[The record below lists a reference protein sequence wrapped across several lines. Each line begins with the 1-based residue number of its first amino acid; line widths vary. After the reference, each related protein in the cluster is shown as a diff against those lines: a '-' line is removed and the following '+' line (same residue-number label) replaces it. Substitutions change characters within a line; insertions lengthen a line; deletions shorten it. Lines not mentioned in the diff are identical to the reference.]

1 MYKVYLK
8 QAWQM
13 LKEDKVI
20 SAITVL
26 GTALAITIIMV
37 IILTERIKTTNI
49 GPEVNRER
57 TMYIRYYKEQSKNAV
72 NINLVTTNNYKQ
84 YLNQL
89 TVPEKVSLIAK
100 GQVDVCLEESDI
112 YFKADIRYTDAA
124 YWNIYSFSFLTGK
137 PFTNE
142 EFQSGVTVAVIS
154 SSLALKLFN
163 GTNEAL
169 SKTFILNKN
178 PYKVIGIVKDV
189 STLCKEAYAQIW
201 IPYTSDSRYNNPNM
215 NSYELVV
222 LAKNKSDFSKIKSE
236 VRRSEMANNPE
247 RNEKEVSFIGPFSG
261 EELLIKTGNMDNNDP
276 DLIKGNLRYYLTLAI
291 LLLIP
296 AINLSGFSM
305 FKIINRT
312 SEIGVRKAYGAG
324 KKTILMQVLYENFLT
339 SIIGGVI
346 GLALSFVAVNLVKD
360 KLFAQE
366 MFGIKFLGE
375 NTIPV
380 SAFISP
386 WVFFYV
392 ILACILLNLL
402 SSGIPAWRASRL
414 RIAEA
419 ILS

>member
-1 MYKVYLK
+1 MS
-8 QAWQM
+8 
-13 LKEDKVI
+13 I
-20 SAITVL
+20 SPL
-26 GTALAITIIMV
+26 
-37 IILTERIKTTNI
+37 N
-49 GPEVNRER
+49 
-57 TMYIRYYKEQSKNAV
+57 
-72 NINLVTTNNYKQ
+72 TNNYKQ
-84 YLNQL
+84 YLTQL
-89 TVPEKVSLIAK
+89 TVPEKVSLTTIN
-100 GQVDVCLEESDI
+100 QNDVCLEGSDI
-112 YFKADIRYTDAA
+112 YYRTDIRYSDAT
-124 YWNIYSFSFLTGK
+124 YWNIYSFSFLAGK

-142 EFQSGVTVAVIS
+142 EFQSGVSVAVIS
-154 SSLALKLFN
+154 RSMAQKLFN

-178 PYKVIGIVKDV
+178 PYKVIGVVKDV

-201 IPYTSDSRYNNPNM
+201 VPYTSDSHYNNPNM
-215 NSYELVV
+215 NGYELVV

-261 EELLIKTGNMDNNDP
+261 EELLIKTDNMDNNDP

-346 GLALSFVAVNLVKD
+346 GLALSSVAVNLVKD
-360 KLFAQE
+360 KLFAQDKW
-366 MFGIKFLGE
+366 GPHLLGE

-386 WVFFYV
+386 WIFFYV

>member
-20 SAITVL
+20 SIITIL
-26 GTALAITIIMV
+26 GTALAITMTMV
-37 IILTERIKTTNI
+37 IILTQRIKTTNI

-57 TMYIRYYKEQSKNAV
+57 TMYIQYYKEKSKNSV
-72 NINLVTTNNYKQ
+72 NINPVSISNYKQ

-89 TVPEKVSLIAK
+89 TVPEKVSLISK
-100 GQVDVCLEESDI
+100 GQIYVCLEGSDV
-112 YFKADIRYTDAA
+112 YYKADIRYTDAT

-137 PFTNE
+137 PFSVE
-142 EFQSGVTVAVIS
+142 EFQSGVSVVVIS
-154 SSLALKLFN
+154 QSIAQKLFN

-169 SKTFILNKN
+169 GKTLILNKK

-189 STLCKEAYAQIW
+189 STLCNKAYAQIW
-201 IPYTSDSRYNNPNM
+201 IPYTSDSQYNDPNT
-215 NSYELVV
+215 NSYEVVV
-222 LAKNKSDFSKIKSE
+222 LAKNKSDFSKIKTE

-247 RNEKEVSFIGPFSG
+247 RNNKEVSFIGPFSG
-261 EELLIKTGNMDNNDP
+261 EELLIKVGNMDNSDP
-276 DLIKGNLRYYLTLAI
+276 DLLKGNLRYYLTLAV

-305 FKIINRT
+305 FKIISRT
-312 SEIGVRKAYGAG
+312 SEIGIRKAYGAG

-339 SIIGGVI
+339 SIIGGII
-346 GLALSFVAVNLVKD
+346 GLALSSVAVNLVKD
-360 KLFAQE
+360 KLFAQDSWE
-366 MFGIKFLGE
+366 LQFLGE

-380 SAFISP
+380 SAFVSP
-386 WVFFYV
+386 WIFFYV

-414 RIAEA
+414 EIAEA